1 MEALEAL
8 RAAATILDRLPAAA
22 PTSVRDHSQ
31 PAILANV
38 RGTVLEDLG
47 QLKPAEADYRKA
59 VELLDHLTE
68 RFPAERKYQTSAGV
82 CRNNLALVMEADGRL
97 GEAEGLYRRNLK
109 LWEAL
114 AARDPSDPD
123 YRSKVAL
130 TCDNLAALLQKTGRH
145 TEAEQNLRQVA
156 ELRTALS
163 RDFPNTPWHHTKLAQ
178 ALGPLAKIAAG
189 RGDLSEARRLQEQ
202 ALRDTRAALAI
213 APENAGYRRDV
224 AATCAELVET
234 LILLKRHDEA
244 VKLDTEFA
252 LLSRD
257 SIKDTL
263 RAGSL
268 LARCV
273 PLVEGDRSLSDARRA
288 ELAEAYAKRSIALVR
303 EAVARGFRDLDA
315 IRNDRS
321 FDSLRARTDVGSSL
335 ASIESPAE
343 AKP

>member
-1 MEALEAL
+1 MRETDRSDGALEAL

-130 TCDNLAALLQKTGRH
+130 TCDNLAALLQKTGVTLKRSRTFARSPSSARPFRETSPTRPGTIPGSRRH
-145 TEAEQNLRQVA
+145 WAHWRRSPPVA
-156 ELRTALS
+156 VIFRKPVAS
-163 RDFPNTPWHHTKLAQ
+163 R
-178 ALGPLAKIAAG
+178 
-189 RGDLSEARRLQEQ
+189 SRRR
-202 ALRDTRAALAI
+202 RDTRAALAI
-213 APENAGYRRDV
+213 APENAGYRPTSPPPV
-224 AATCAELVET
+224 PSS
-234 LILLKRHDEA
+234 
-244 VKLDTEFA
+244 
-252 LLSRD
+252 SR
-257 SIKDTL
+257 
-263 RAGSL
+263 R
-268 LARCV
+268 
-273 PLVEGDRSLSDARRA
+273 
-288 ELAEAYAKRSIALVR
+288 
-303 EAVARGFRDLDA
+303 
-315 IRNDRS
+315 
-321 FDSLRARTDVGSSL
+321 
-335 ASIESPAE
+335 
-343 AKP
+343 